1 MKLSTRST
9 RVTPSPT
16 LSITAKAKAMADQGI
31 DVIDFS
37 DSLLTVGIRDCE
49 PSFSFLQSLF
59 PDQKVPNGTGLS
71 W

>member
-37 DSLLTVGIRDCE
+37 AGEPAEDTPDLSLIHI
-49 PSFSFLQSLF
+49 
-59 PDQKVPNGTGLS
+59 
-71 W
+71 